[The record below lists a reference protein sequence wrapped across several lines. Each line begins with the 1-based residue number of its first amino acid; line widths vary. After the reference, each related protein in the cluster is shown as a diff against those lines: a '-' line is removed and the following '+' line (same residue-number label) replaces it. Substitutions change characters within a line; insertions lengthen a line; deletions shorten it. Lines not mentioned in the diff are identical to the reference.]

1 VKSIDLPLS
10 APLPFRFC
18 VEHPIKVC
26 IVALLLIAVSI
37 TFLPSLVKD
46 ISSDAYLSPD
56 NTALVYRSRA
66 KDLFGLSDPFVVAIQ
81 SSGEQG
87 IYTAEGL
94 TLLARITE
102 QLQDL
107 TNIDSE
113 RVSSLASENNIVAE
127 DESIDISPFF
137 ETEVLS
143 LREAEKVREGVQN
156 FPILLGN
163 LVSIDGKVAII
174 VADMLDE
181 SLAEDT
187 YLEIERLLNAQQYPS
202 DIRVHL
208 AGEGAV
214 SAYLGKYMDDDAKRL
229 NPIAG
234 LVIMGIIL
242 LAFRRVSPV
251 LLSLCIIMATLLL
264 TFSLMS
270 AFGVRF
276 FIITNALPVILIGI
290 AVADSIHVFTHYFDI
305 LISNP
310 AAQKKAAITQT
321 MSDLWLPIS
330 LTSVTTVAGFIG
342 IYLTAYMPPF
352 KYFGLYAA
360 IGVVAA
366 WAYSLLFLPAAL
378 ALIQPQAS
386 EAAIRRYRAG
396 VADPLGAALISLG
409 MFTFRFPLG
418 VIASASLVAVVGVY
432 STMQLEVD
440 EDRIGIFHPDE
451 PIHQADT
458 AINEHTNGSGMLD
471 VVIESTDA
479 EGLMQLEALAKIEAL
494 QLFVETLPGVT
505 ASVSIVDYIKQMNKS
520 FNGGAEVF
528 YALPDSPDAVAQ
540 YLLVYGAIAS
550 PEDLETMIDYDYQNA
565 LVRVT
570 MNKTTYK
577 DILKVVKPLQ
587 DYIDTHFNE
596 QRLQATLSGR
606 ATLTYHWVKDLAE
619 SHIAGTVTALLLVL
633 LVASLIFRSF
643 IAGLFTLTPVLFSL
657 LLVYTT
663 MVVYQLDLGV
673 GSSMFAAVS
682 VGLGIDFSIHTIERF
697 KVLYKRH
704 NGKFE
709 AVIRAFYGLAGRA
722 LFFNFLAISCGFGV
736 LLFST
741 IGSLAAFGGI
751 VVLSVSCSF
760 LASMMLLPAMIFV
773 VEPKFICAT
782 E

>member
-1 VKSIDLPLS
+1 M
-10 APLPFRFC
+10 
-18 VEHPIKVC
+18 C
-26 IVALLLIAVSI
+26 IAAFALIAVLVS
-37 TFLPSLVKD
+37 FLPSLVKD

-56 NTALVYRSRA
+56 NTALVYRSRV
-66 KDLFGLSDPFVVAIQ
+66 KELFGLSDPFVVAIQ
-81 SSGEQG
+81 SSSEQG
-87 IYTAEGL
+87 IYTPEGL
-94 TLLARITE
+94 TLLAQITE

-107 TNIDSE
+107 ANIDSQ
-113 RVSSLASENNIVAE
+113 RVASLASENNIVSE
-127 DESIDISPFF
+127 DDSIDIAPFF
-137 ETEVLS
+137 ESVVHS
-143 LREAEKVREGVQN
+143 ASQAEGVRQGVQN

-163 LVSIDGKVAII
+163 LVSRDGKVAII
-174 VADMLDE
+174 VADMSDE
-181 SLAEDT
+181 SLGEKT
-187 YLEIERLLNAQQYPS
+187 YLEIETLLGDRQYPQ
-202 DIRVHL
+202 DIQVHL

-242 LAFRRVSPV
+242 LAFRRLSPV
-251 LLSLCIIMATLLL
+251 LLSLLIIVATLLL
-264 TFSLMS
+264 TFSLMA

-305 LISNP
+305 LIANP
-310 AAQKKAAITQT
+310 AAQKKAVIAQT
-321 MSDLWLPIS
+321 MSELWLPIS
-330 LTSVTTVAGFIG
+330 LTSITTIAGFMG

-352 KYFGLYAA
+352 KYFGLFAA
-360 IGVVAA
+360 VGVAAA

-386 EAAIRRYRAG
+386 QASISRYRKG
-396 VADPLGAALISLG
+396 ISDPLGAALIRLG
-409 MFTFRFPLG
+409 MFAFRFPLG
-418 VIASASLVAVVGVY
+418 VIVCAVMIAAVGVY

-440 EDRIGIFHPDE
+440 EDRIGIFHPDQA
-451 PIHQADT
+451 IHRADT
-458 AINEHTNGSGMLD
+458 AINQHTNGSGMLD
-471 VVIESTDA
+471 VVIESA
-479 EGLMQLEALAKIEAL
+479 APEGLLQPGALEKIEAL
-494 QLFVETLPGVT
+494 QNFVETLPHVT

-520 FNGGAEVF
+520 FNGGLQTF
-528 YALPDSPDAVAQ
+528 YALPTSSDAVAQ

-565 LVRVT
+565 LVRVR

-577 DILKVVKPLQ
+577 EILEVVEPLQ
-587 DYIDTHFNE
+587 DYVDTHFEGPQLN
-596 QRLQATLSGR
+596 ATLSGR

-633 LVASLIFRSF
+633 LVASLVFKSF
-643 IAGLFTLTPVLFSL
+643 VAGLFTVTPVVFSL

-663 MVVYQLDLGV
+663 MVVYRLDLGV

-682 VGLGIDFSIHTIERF
+682 VGLGIDFSIHTVERF
-697 KVLYKRH
+697 KVLYSRH
-704 NGKFE
+704 NGDYE
-709 AVIRAFYGLAGRA
+709 TLIPAFFGLSGRA

-736 LLFST
+736 LLFSS
-741 IGSLAAFGGI
+741 IQSLAAFGGI

-773 VEPKFICAT
+773 VKPKFICAT
-782 E
+782 EK